1 MEKKTKS
8 NITKKAL
15 LKDGWVEGKDPVYPA
30 KKKLPNDIELVVH
43 RLYNCDTFA
52 VAIPEGGFL
61 NFQVNS
67 MRELRAFEKAIT
79 FYDPPF

>member
-1 MEKKTKS
+1 MEKKS

-30 KKKLPNDIELVVH
+30 KKDLPNDLKLVVH

-52 VAIPEGGFL
+52 VAIPGGGFL
-61 NFQVNS
+61 NFQANN
-67 MRELRAFEKAIT
+67 MKELKAFEKAIA
-79 FYDPPF
+79 FYDSPF

>member
-1 MEKKTKS
+1 MENKS

-30 KKKLPNDIELVVH
+30 KKKLSNELELVVN
-43 RLYNCDTFA
+43 RLYNRDMFS
-52 VAIPEGGFL
+52 VVIPGGGFL

-67 MRELRAFEKAIT
+67 MKELRAFEKAIT